1 MALADEQSKDAMNR
15 LLNDQDNTDKQG
27 GRDTEGRKGPE
38 GTDRDGDE
46 QQPLNG
52 PGPESQN
59 CAKVA
64 QFKGEAK

>member
-46 QQPLNG
+46 QQP
-52 PGPESQN
+52 
-59 CAKVA
+59 
-64 QFKGEAK
+64 